1 MQLKNL
7 IPSHTSTVLAVDDN
21 QASLDLIRMILE
33 KDEYAV
39 LTAVNGRHA
48 LEVLE
53 ANADAVDI
61 ILLDRVMPEMD
72 GIEFCRRIKADEKF
86 RALPIIMQTAAGRP
100 QEIKEGIEAGVF
112 YYLVKPLEM
121 ETLLSIVA
129 SARKKVHKYRQ
140 DENELQ
146 RRQESIAMV
155 RSLEC
160 LFRTVEEGEILATF
174 LAQFFPAPDLA
185 LTGIYELLLNAVE
198 HGNLAISYELKS
210 ELVRENRWRKE
221 LESRLADPR
230 FRERTVRVAFTRENR
245 DYTLRIED
253 QGQGFAWREYLQVD
267 TARATHNHGRG
278 IAMANMMSFDELFY
292 NDRGN
297 VVTAI
302 VHSGR

>member
-1 MQLKNL
+1 MRLKN
-7 IPSHTSTVLAVDDN
+7 IMPTKKATVLAVDDN

-33 KDEYAV
+33 NDEYTV

-48 LEVLE
+48 LEVLQ
-53 ANADAVDI
+53 ASGDAVDL

-100 QEIKEGIEAGVF
+100 QEIREGIEAGVF
-112 YYLVKPLEM
+112 YYLLKPLAV

-129 SARKKVHKYRQ
+129 SARAKVHKYRQ
-140 DENELQ
+140 DENELLQ
-146 RRQESIAMV
+146 RRESIAMV
-155 RSLEC
+155 RSMEC
-160 LFRTVEEGEILATF
+160 RFRSVEEGEILATF
-174 LAQFFPAPDLA
+174 LAQFFPDPDLA
-185 LTGIYELLLNAVE
+185 LTGISELLLNAVE

-210 ELVRENRWRKE
+210 ELVRTNSWKDEVK
-221 LESRLADPR
+221 SRLADPN
-230 FRERTVRVAFTRENR
+230 FRDRMVTVTFTRNNK
-245 DYTLRIED
+245 DYTLQIED
-253 QGQGFAWREYLQVD
+253 EGEGFNWREYLHVD

-297 VVTAI
+297 AVTAI
-302 VHSGR
+302 VHSTR